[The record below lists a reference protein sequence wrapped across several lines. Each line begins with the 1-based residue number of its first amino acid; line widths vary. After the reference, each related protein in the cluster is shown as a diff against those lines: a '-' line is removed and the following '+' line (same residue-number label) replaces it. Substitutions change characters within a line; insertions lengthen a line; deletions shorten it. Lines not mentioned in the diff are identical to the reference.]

1 MKLENKING
10 SVINVPAEHG
20 AMLLKQRVWKEVVIE
35 KKKEEPVVIEQV
47 IKKGPGRPRKE

>member
-10 SVINVPAEHG
+10 SVIDVPAEHG
-20 AMLLKQRVWKEVVIE
+20 AMLIRQGAWKEVVIE

-47 IKKGPGRPRKE
+47 KKGPGRPRKE